1 LAKQPRNG
9 GQRLQ
14 GCTTGFAGCLRPVTD
29 GVLNL
34 IGNDRVGKRIT
45 QFHSEFSAEVVGE
58 GPVSRL
64 PDLPHLC

>member
-1 LAKQPRNG
+1 VQGGNG
-9 GQRLQ
+9 DLLRP